1 MNILFIGDICGRPG
15 RSALKKVL
23 VELKDEFQTDLVIA
37 NIENASSGKGVTE
50 ENYRDLKA
58 LGIDCFTSGNHIW
71 SQKEA
76 VPILENSREI
86 LIRPANFPPATP
98 GRGVWT
104 GHFGSTK
111 VAVMNLMGRV
121 FMRDLLDDPFRL
133 ADALIKEYENHLIMI
148 DFHAETTSEK
158 RAFGFYVDGRVAAV
172 IGTHTHVPTADAQI
186 LPKGTAY
193 ITDVGFVGPQ
203 QSVLG
208 VDKDIIIQN
217 FLTSRGE
224 KHDIASGDA
233 ELGAVIMKSEGLKIT
248 SIEHIRRIVEL

>member
-1 MNILFIGDICGRPG
+1 MNILFIGDVCGRPG

-50 ENYRDLKA
+50 ENYRDLKN

-76 VPILENSREI
+76 VPILENSREV

-104 GHFGSTK
+104 GQFGSTK

-133 ADALIKEYENHLIMI
+133 ADVLIKEYADHLIII
-148 DFHAETTSEK
+148 DFHAEATSEK

-193 ITDVGFVGPQ
+193 ITDVGYVGPQ